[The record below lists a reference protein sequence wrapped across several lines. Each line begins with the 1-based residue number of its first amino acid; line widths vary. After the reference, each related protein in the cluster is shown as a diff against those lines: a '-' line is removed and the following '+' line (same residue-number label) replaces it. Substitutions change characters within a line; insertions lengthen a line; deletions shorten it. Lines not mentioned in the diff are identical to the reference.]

1 MKNSKDLKKI
11 WLYFQKKYW
20 DDLKIEIKEKPYP
33 ESIIQGARVVDSMW
47 LLVYV
52 NGRLLTS
59 WRLDANCKDDIF
71 NLHIEDLENAIKEKK
86 FWIKTTQKLE
96 LPF

>member
-1 MKNSKDLKKI
+1 MKNSKDLKEI
-11 WLYFQKKYW
+11 WLYFQKKYSV
-20 DDLKIEIKEKPYP
+20 KTEVKEKPYP
-33 ESIIQGARVVDSMW
+33 QSIIQGAKIVDSMR

-71 NLHIEDLENAIKEKK
+71 NLHIEDLENTIKEKK
-86 FWIKTTQKLE
+86 FWIKTTKELE

>member
-11 WLYFQKKYW
+11 WLYFQKKYSV
-20 DDLKIEIKEKPYP
+20 KTEAKEKPYP
-33 ESIIQGARVVDSMW
+33 QSIIQGAKIVDSMW
-47 LLVYV
+47 LFVHV

-71 NLHIEDLENAIKEKK
+71 NLHIQDLENAIKEKK
-86 FWIKTTQKLE
+86 FWIKTTQELE

>member
-11 WLYFQKKYW
+11 WLYFQKKYSV
-20 DDLKIEIKEKPYP
+20 KTEVKEKPYP
-33 ESIIQGARVVDSMW
+33 ESIIPWAKIVDSMW

-71 NLHIEDLENAIKEKK
+71 NLHIKDLENTIKEKK
-86 FWIKTTQKLE
+86 FWIKTTTELE